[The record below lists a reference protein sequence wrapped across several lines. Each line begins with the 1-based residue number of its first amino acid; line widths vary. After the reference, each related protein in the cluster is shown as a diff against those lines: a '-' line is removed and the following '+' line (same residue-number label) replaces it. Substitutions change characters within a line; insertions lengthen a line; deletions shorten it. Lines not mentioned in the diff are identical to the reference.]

1 MVADGCSMSQSYGGF
16 LYLGV
21 SKNCW
26 FKMTKPIKIDDLGVP
41 VFQETTICVFL
52 IPYIHHGLGV
62 YLEGKRFLKQLP
74 ECWIVLN
81 GVCVVHQTTQ
91 HLLTKILED
100 GHLIPFLVGMY
111 NDLYCIILGFS
122 WWMDNHTTYTVQTCP
137 NNSANEHSKHFKG
150 LGGLHLLYPLIM
162 TNSSLLN
169 MAHLVRWFTELKDA
183 DFPVRYVA
191 VYQRVNHV

>member
-1 MVADGCSMSQSYGGF
+1 MVAVCPSHM
-16 LYLGV
+16 GV
-21 SKNCW
+21 SYIWGYPKIVGLKW
-26 FKMTKPIKIDDLGVP
+26 QIPLKLMIWGYPYFRKP
-41 VFQETTICVFL
+41 
-52 IPYIHHGLGV
+52 PYV
-62 YLEGKRFLKQLP
+62 SFSFPTSTMVWEFYLEGIRFLKQLP

-91 HLLTKILED
+91 HLPTKILED
-100 GHLIPFLVGMY
+100 GNFIPFLVGMH

-150 LGGLHLLYPLIM
+150 LGGLHLLHPLVM

-169 MAHLVRWFTELKDA
+169 MAHLVRWFTELKDG

-191 VYQRVNHV
+191 VYQRVNHI